1 MRFPGKDSNPD
12 PIVQSDLSYRW
23 TTREWRNRVALVV
36 GEGIEPPQS
45 VTDAW
50 FTIRLP

>member
-1 MRFPGKDSNPD
+1 
-12 PIVQSDLSYRW
+12 
-23 TTREWRNRVALVV
+23 VALVV